1 MLPPGSET
9 RSGHHPLASLNWGR
23 WSGWGDLVGG
33 SAYCLIISQLDSW
46 LPDSSPNSQ
55 EGRIR
60 ETTSEKE
67 KGRKKTYSQN
77 WAPLKDCFQGVGL
90 ALRGPHP
97 GQKTDRPC
105 HCSGSLSLH
114 GPTVC
119 AHPEKAKWPS
129 QPAPP
134 LALPACR
141 ASCRSTLNVLF
152 MEFSWSLPESA
163 LPLQKLRHSL
173 F

>member
-46 LPDSSPNSQ
+46 LPDSSPNSP

-77 WAPLKDCFQGVGL
+77 WAPLKDCFRGWGWLCAALTQGRRQTDPAT
-90 ALRGPHP
+90 AL
-97 GQKTDRPC
+97 
-105 HCSGSLSLH
+105 
-114 GPTVC
+114 
-119 AHPEKAKWPS
+119 E
-129 QPAPP
+129 
-134 LALPACR
+134 ACR
-141 ASCRSTLNVLF
+141 CMALLSVLI
-152 MEFSWSLPESA
+152 
-163 LPLQKLRHSL
+163 LRKQSGHHSQHPP
-173 F
+173 